1 MYSLENLMLREY
13 VGLDVP
19 PPPGISLWLFAAL
32 QSCIW
37 DAALHNKLAFSLKTL
52 PGRRS
57 WHLQPSGI
65 FLKAEDVFC
74 A

>member
-1 MYSLENLMLREY
+1 MCSPENLMLREY
-13 VGLDVP
+13 VGLDAP
-19 PPPGISLWLFAAL
+19 PSPGISLWLFAAP
-32 QSCIW
+32 QSCIGMQQSP
-37 DAALHNKLAFSLKTL
+37 NKLAFSLKTL
-52 PGRRS
+52 PGQRS